1 MDTDKKDETNE
12 VESPQ
17 TADSLETPSTVVEP
31 TAPSLS
37 SESPSMKTS
46 TTDASP
52 ASPNDESGVDT
63 TNTNATTP
71 AGGAATPPP
80 AKKPKGSFRERW
92 HDLSARVN
100 IYLLLFILILVIAA
114 IVVVVAVLQAHK
126 ATNNAATT
134 NNQSLSQSALQQ
146 LSNSDATV
154 GTSSQTLNVQ
164 SNAVFAGQVVIRS
177 NLEVAGTIKVG
188 GTISLP
194 SVTVAGTSTFGQVQ
208 AGSLA
213 VSGNTAVQGNLTTQG
228 NLNVSGTGSFG
239 TLSAQKLSVGSL
251 QLNGS
256 LILTSHITAGGPIP
270 HKSDGNALGS
280 GGTSSVSGSDT
291 AGTVAIN
298 TGSNP
303 AAGCFI
309 TVTFAQPFSGT
320 PRVLLT
326 PVSSSAAG
334 LPYYVTRTSN
344 NFSVCTAAPAA
355 AGQNISFDYAIF
367 D

>member
-1 MDTDKKDETNE
+1 MDADRKKVDASASN
-12 VESPQ
+12 PQ
-17 TADSLETPSTVVEP
+17 PADSLETLETIAEPAAPSTGNDSP
-31 TAPSLS
+31 TAGKTSGTES
-37 SESPSMKTS
+37 SSAANTSAQAEAGS
-46 TTDASP
+46 TTDAASGGSP
-52 ASPNDESGVDT
+52 SPQ
-63 TNTNATTP
+63 
-71 AGGAATPPP
+71 
-80 AKKPKGSFRERW
+80 KPKNSWRERW
-92 HDLSARVN
+92 HALSNRFNV
-100 IYLLLFILILVIAA
+100 YLLMFILLLVIAS
-114 IVVVVAVLQAHK
+114 IIVVVAVLQAHK
-126 ATNNAATT
+126 TSNTNSAV
-134 NNQSLSQSALQQ
+134 NNQTLSQSALQQ
-146 LSNSDATV
+146 LSNSDASV

-164 SNAVFAGQVVIRS
+164 SNAVFAGQVIIRS

-208 AGSLA
+208 ASSLA
-213 VSGNTAVQGNLTTQG
+213 VSGNTAVQGNLTAGG

-239 TLSAQKLSVGSL
+239 SLSAQRLSVGSL
-251 QLNGS
+251 QLNGA

-270 HKSDGNALGS
+270 HKTDGNALGS

-291 AGTVAIN
+291 AGTIAIN
-298 TGSNP
+298 TGSGP

-309 TVTFAQPFSGT
+309 TVMFAQPFNGT

-355 AGQNISFDYAIF
+355 AGQNINFDYAIF